1 MNFIIYLLALCGFEH
16 AIHISKTEINQDVS
30 AHSLQVTM
38 HIFIDDLEK
47 SMQDAKLPKTYFA
60 SAKETSN
67 AEEVLTKYLK
77 ERFKIT
83 SKDKT
88 LEWKWVGKEVSE
100 DYLALWCYMEISDVK
115 PLDEI
120 TVQNDVL
127 LDLYDDQTNIVETKL
142 NNKTK
147 RTSLIKSKG
156 KKVILNF

>member
-1 MNFIIYLLALCGFEH
+1 MNFIIFLLSFWGIEH
-16 AIHISKTEINQDVS
+16 AIHISKTEINQDLS
-30 AHSLQVTM
+30 SHSLQVTM
-38 HIFIDDLEK
+38 HIFIDDLEQ
-47 SMQDAKLPKTYFA
+47 SMQDAQLPKTYFA
-60 SAKETSN
+60 SSKEIKNS
-67 AEEVLTKYLK
+67 EEVLTKYLK
-77 ERFKIT
+77 ERFKLT

-100 DYLALWCYMEISDVK
+100 DYLALWCYLEISDVK
-115 PLDEI
+115 PLEEV

>member
-1 MNFIIYLLALCGFEH
+1 VNFIIFLLSFWGIEH
-16 AIHISKTEINQDVS
+16 AIHISKTEINQDLS
-30 AHSLQVTM
+30 SHSLQVTM
-38 HIFIDDLEK
+38 HIFIDDLEQ

-60 SAKETSN
+60 SSKEIKNS
-67 AEEVLTKYLK
+67 EEVLTKYLK
-77 ERFKIT
+77 ERFKLT

-100 DYLALWCYMEISDVK
+100 DYLALWCYLEISDVK
-115 PLDEI
+115 PLEEV

>member
-1 MNFIIYLLALCGFEH
+1 
-16 AIHISKTEINQDVS
+16 
-30 AHSLQVTM
+30 
-38 HIFIDDLEK
+38 
-47 SMQDAKLPKTYFA
+47 MQDAKLPKTYFA
-60 SAKETSN
+60 SSKEIKNS
-67 AEEVLTKYLK
+67 EEVLTKYLK
-77 ERFKIT
+77 ERFKLT

-100 DYLALWCYMEISDVK
+100 DYLALWCYLEISDVK
-115 PLDEI
+115 PLEEV